1 MPIKPSV
8 KSVASRATAV
18 AVPKAPSEPFAAL
31 LAPFA
36 ALPEEK
42 QDVLRDVLQI
52 YVSKDSGKHT
62 ELEKRKRL
70 SVLIDSY
77 VKGATDEENDE

>member
-1 MPIKPSV
+1 MRNPTPPATPASPKVPS
-8 KSVASRATAV
+8 
-18 AVPKAPSEPFAAL
+18 PPSAFAAL
-31 LAPFA
+31 LAPFN

-52 YVSKDSGKHT
+52 YVSKDAGKHT

-70 SVLIDSY
+70 NALINDY
-77 VKGATDEENDE
+77 VKDASSEEDEE

>member
-1 MPIKPSV
+1 MAKLSPP
-8 KSVASRATAV
+8 
-18 AVPKAPSEPFAAL
+18 VPKISAPPPAFAAL

-70 SVLIDSY
+70 NALINDY
-77 VKGATDEENDE
+77 VKGASAEEDEA

>member
-1 MPIKPSV
+1 MPPP
-8 KSVASRATAV
+8 A
-18 AVPKAPSEPFAAL
+18 FAAL

-36 ALPEEK
+36 TLPVEK
-42 QDVLRDVLQI
+42 TDVLRKVLQI

-70 SVLIDSY
+70 NALINDY
-77 VKGATDEENDE
+77 VKGSTDQKDEP

>member
-1 MPIKPSV
+1 MPP
-8 KSVASRATAV
+8 
-18 AVPKAPSEPFAAL
+18 VPRISPQAPSSPSAFAAL

-42 QDVLRDVLQI
+42 RDVLRDVLQI

-70 SVLIDSY
+70 NALINDY
-77 VKGATDEENDE
+77 VKGASSEEEEA

>member
-1 MPIKPSV
+1 MKP
-8 KSVASRATAV
+8 A
-18 AVPKAPSEPFAAL
+18 PKPAAPRPAAPPAPAFAAL

-42 QDVLRDVLQI
+42 QNVLRDVLQI

-70 SVLIDSY
+70 TAVINDH
-77 VKGATDEENDE
+77 VKGAAEEDDA

>member
-1 MPIKPSV
+1 MPSPARIPAPKP
-8 KSVASRATAV
+8 KPPA
-18 AVPKAPSEPFAAL
+18 FAAL

-42 QDVLRDVLQI
+42 QDVLRNVLQI

-70 SVLIDSY
+70 AALIAHH
-77 VKGATDEENDE
+77 VKGTTDTEDDA

>member
-1 MPIKPSV
+1 MPKVSRSFPPKSPPPS
-8 KSVASRATAV
+8 AFT
-18 AVPKAPSEPFAAL
+18 AL

-52 YVSKDSGKHT
+52 YVSKDSSKHT
-62 ELEKRKRL
+62 DLEKRKRL
-70 SVLIDSY
+70 NALINDY
-77 VKGATDEENDE
+77 VKGANAEEDEV

>member
-1 MPIKPSV
+1 MPPSSRIPAPKP
-8 KSVASRATAV
+8 KPPA
-18 AVPKAPSEPFAAL
+18 FAAL

-42 QDVLRDVLQI
+42 QNVLRDVLQI

-62 ELEKRKRL
+62 EQEKRKRL
-70 SVLIDSY
+70 TAVINDH
-77 VKGATDEENDE
+77 VQGANEEDDV

>member
-1 MPIKPSV
+1 MPKISPPAPR
-8 KSVASRATAV
+8 ASTPPPA
-18 AVPKAPSEPFAAL
+18 FAAL

-36 ALPEEK
+36 ALPEDK

-70 SVLIDSY
+70 NALINDY
-77 VKGATDEENDE
+77 VKGASTEEDEA

>member
-1 MPIKPSV
+1 MPKITPP
-8 KSVASRATAV
+8 VARTSTPPPA
-18 AVPKAPSEPFAAL
+18 FAAL

-70 SVLIDSY
+70 NALINDY
-77 VKGATDEENDE
+77 VKSSPDEEDEA

>member
-1 MPIKPSV
+1 MRPAPKDSP
-8 KSVASRATAV
+8 KSGTSPTTRKSGNIDT
-18 AVPKAPSEPFAAL
+18 L

-36 ALPEEK
+36 ALPEAKRE
-42 QDVLRDVLQI
+42 VLREVLQI

-70 SVLIDSY
+70 NTVINEF
-77 VKGATDEENDE
+77 VKGSDEEDEEV

>member
-1 MPIKPSV
+1 MKPALRPAAPPA
-8 KSVASRATAV
+8 AS
-18 AVPKAPSEPFAAL
+18 PQPPSAFAAL

-42 QDVLRDVLQI
+42 QDVLREVLQI

-62 ELEKRKRL
+62 EQEKRKRL
-70 SVLIDSY
+70 TSLINDH
-77 VKGATDEENDE
+77 VKGATDEEDDA

>member
-1 MPIKPSV
+1 MPIKPPP
-8 KSVASRATAV
+8 KPLAKQPANTVASN
-18 AVPKAPSEPFAAL
+18 APSEPFAAL

-70 SVLIDSY
+70 SALIDSY
-77 VKGATDEENDE
+77 VKGATDEEDEA

>member
-1 MPIKPSV
+1 MPIKPPP
-8 KSVASRATAV
+8 KPVASHAA
-18 AVPKAPSEPFAAL
+18 SEPFAAL

-36 ALPEEK
+36 ALAKDK

-62 ELEKRKRL
+62 DLEKRKRL
-70 SVLIDSY
+70 TAVINNH
-77 VKGATDEENDE
+77 VKGATEEDGA

>member
-1 MPIKPSV
+1 MSPAPRISPRLPSRN
-8 KSVASRATAV
+8 SA
-18 AVPKAPSEPFAAL
+18 FAAL
-31 LAPFA
+31 LAPFN
-36 ALPEEK
+36 ALPVEK

-70 SVLIDSY
+70 NALINEY
-77 VKGATDEENDE
+77 VKNASLQEDEE